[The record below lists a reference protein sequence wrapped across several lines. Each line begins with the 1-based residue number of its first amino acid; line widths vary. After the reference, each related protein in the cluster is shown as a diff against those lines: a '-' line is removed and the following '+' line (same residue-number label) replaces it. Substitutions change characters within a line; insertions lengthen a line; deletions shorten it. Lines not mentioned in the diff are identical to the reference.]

1 MSDIHSS
8 STAWPARRVAL
19 ATCASAAVVGL
30 ALLLY
35 YFGNVFFLLLIGI
48 MLAIALGP
56 AVALVQSSGVSR
68 ATASVIVY
76 LLLAGLLLTA
86 AGVAV
91 P

>member
-35 YFGNVFFLLLIGI
+35 YFGNVFFLLLIAI
-48 MLAIALGP
+48 VVAIALSLI
-56 AVALVQSSGVSR
+56 VALVQRGGVSR
-68 ATASVIVY
+68 ATASR
-76 LLLAGLLLTA
+76 GGRSWQP
-86 AGVAV
+86 GVS